1 MRTFLSRKD
10 FNIAEF
16 FEGLIGELE
25 GSGSIVW
32 GSLFP
37 ECVFLEFVHGVI
49 SGGKLSF
56 EREICIF
63 LL

>member
-37 ECVFLEFVHGVI
+37 ECVFFEFVHGVI
-49 SGGKLSF
+49 SGG
-56 EREICIF
+56 
-63 LL
+63 